1 MPAPGATAVAGPSTT
16 LQWTPSSG
24 ATGFEVCVV
33 TGLTTPC
40 TTWTS
45 AGAATSVTVS
55 GLTSATLYS
64 WQVRAVSGATSAE
77 ANVSLRSTFT
87 TGTFV
92 SPPGALAKTS
102 PANAA
107 SGQATSLTLSWGA
120 STGATSYEYC
130 IDTTVNS
137 VCDGTWTSTGTALS
151 ASRTGLANSTR
162 YEWQVRAR
170 NTAGATDANAGTW
183 WTFTTAALPVPG
195 AFNKTSPS
203 NNATGRTT
211 TLTVSWGASSNAVR
225 YEVCVDTVNNGICDG
240 AWTSV
245 TSTSASISA
254 LSARTAYYWQ
264 VRSVNATGTT
274 NANAGTWWKFTT
286 K

>member
-1 MPAPGATAVAGPSTT
+1 MGPGGDRHERVPLWPG
-16 LQWTPSSG
+16 QH
-24 ATGFEVCVV
+24 
-33 TGLTTPC
+33 
-40 TTWTS
+40 
-45 AGAATSVTVS
+45 
-55 GLTSATLYS
+55 TLYS
-64 WQVRAVSGATSAE
+64 WQVRAVAGAATAE

-92 SPPGALAKTS
+92 SLPGALAKTS

-107 SGQATSLTLSWGA
+107 TGQSTSPTLSWGA

-130 IDTTVNS
+130 LDATVNS
-137 VCDGTWTSTGTALS
+137 ACDGTWTSTGTART
-151 ASRTGLANSTR
+151 ASRTGLATSTR

-170 NTAGATDANAGTW
+170 NAAGVTDANAGTW
-183 WTFTTAALPVPG
+183 WTFTTVAPPLPG

-203 NNATGRTT
+203 NNATGRAT
-211 TLTVSWGASSNAVR
+211 TLTLSWAASTNVVR
-225 YEVCVDTVNNGICDG
+225 YEVCVDKVNNGVCDG

-245 TSTSASISA
+245 GTARSTTASA
-254 LSARTAYYWQ
+254 LTARTAYYWQ
-264 VRSVNATGTT
+264 VRAVNSSGTT